1 MKDYIVLRVVVKFT
15 LPFIIL
21 FGLYVQMHGE
31 ITPGG
36 GFQSGVV
43 IACAFILYGLI
54 YGLHASQRVF
64 PRWLCLRLSALGLL
78 LYASVGVATLLKGGE
93 LLNYSVLSDSPT
105 GGQHLGIWL
114 IELGVCLTVANVMV
128 LIYYGFA
135 SHKMRI
141 R

>member
-1 MKDYIVLRVVVKFT
+1 MMNFIVLRVVAKFVM
-15 LPFIIL
+15 PFILL
-21 FGLYVQMHGE
+21 FGMYVQMHGE

-54 YGLHASQRVF
+54 YGLYAAQRVF

-78 LYASVGVATLLKGGE
+78 LYAGVGATTLLKGGE
-93 LLNYSVLSDSPT
+93 LLNYSVLSPVATD
-105 GGQHLGIWL
+105 GQHIGIWL
-114 IELGVCLTVANVMV
+114 IEIGVCLTVANVMV

>member
-1 MKDYIVLRVVVKFT
+1 MRDFIVLRVVAKFV
-15 LPFIIL
+15 LPFILL

-43 IACAFILYGLI
+43 ISCAFILYGLI
-54 YGLHASQRVF
+54 YGLHAAQHVF
-64 PRWLCLRLSALGLL
+64 PRWLCIRLSALGLL
-78 LYASVGVATLLKGGE
+78 LYAGVGLATLLEGGE
-93 LLNYSVLSDSPT
+93 LLNYSILSDSPIS
-105 GGQHLGIWL
+105 GQHIGIWL
-114 IELGVCLTVANVMV
+114 VELGVCLTVSNVMV